1 MQGSARP
8 VLNICAIKLKYQ
20 FALPLGGLESNNSN
34 NRFSGPRRFG
44 GPRPFRPS
52 PVKVGDEYDVRIESM
67 SRRGDSGV
75 AKVQGLV
82 VFVAGARVGDSV
94 KVKITNVGSGYASGQ
109 IIQQGDSS
117 SSDSSSSS
125 SIESLPPNAE
135 AETSGDNDE

>member
-1 MQGSARP
+1 M
-8 VLNICAIKLKYQ
+8 
-20 FALPLGGLESNNSN
+20 EN

-44 GPRPFRPS
+44 GSRPFRPS
-52 PVKVGDEYDVRIESM
+52 PIKVGDEYDVKIESM

-82 VFVAGARVGDSV
+82 VFVAGAKVGDSV
-94 KVKITNVGSGYASGQ
+94 KVRITNVGSGYASAQ
-109 IIQQGDSS
+109 IIQGD
-117 SSDSSSSS
+117 

>member
-20 FALPLGGLESNNSN
+20 FALPLGGLETSNNNN

-75 AKVQGLV
+75 ARVQGLV
-82 VFVAGARVGDSV
+82 VFVSGAKVGDSV
-94 KVKITNVGSGYASGQ
+94 RVRITNVGSGYASGQ
-109 IIQQGDSS
+109 VIQKDGG
-117 SSDSSSSS
+117 SDSI
-125 SIESLPPNAE
+125 IESLAPNAE
-135 AETSGDNDE
+135 AETSGDDDE